1 MGRGQG
7 CGVRGVVSGTVD
19 TPERPDEALTGPSK
33 TGPVCCGTSTARRP
47 HGRPFAGHRGGGHQT
62 CATGLGRVGRRR
74 GVRCG
79 ARLLEPY
86 PRLNDRRSPGSG
98 ARNEI
103 DAPPANVCGAKGVCP
118 AKYFSG
124 LPILGRGNLVGG
136 PPRCAGAQRRRVV
149 SLGRAC
155 RRRPR
160 STRVGRCQ
168 ARSDAVAR
176 GACTRGGWGGRG
188 SVGRCGG
195 GSQPSDGSYILSLA

>member
-1 MGRGQG
+1 M
-7 CGVRGVVSGTVD
+7 RGVVSGTVD

-62 CATGLGRVGRRR
+62 CATGLGRVRRGR

-79 ARLLEPY
+79 ARLLEPS
-86 PRLNDRRSPGSG
+86 PRLHDRRNPGSG
-98 ARNEI
+98 AAHGTRSTHHLPTR
-103 DAPPANVCGAKGVCP
+103 AGPTGP

-136 PPRCAGAQRRRVV
+136 PPRCAGALRRRVV

-155 RRRPR
+155 RRRPQ
-160 STRVGRCQ
+160 STREGRCR
-168 ARSDAVAR
+168 ARSDAVAG
-176 GACTRGGWGGRG
+176 GACTGGGRRG
-188 SVGRCGG
+188 EGKYGV
-195 GSQPSDGSYILSLA
+195 